1 MDKIEQKIVD
11 LIEQHKDEIITIG
24 RDIWKEPELGYKEYQ
39 TSGKF
44 CRYLEKFGIEAE
56 TGLAITGAKGY
67 LKGAG
72 APGPTVALIG
82 EMDAL
87 PMADSPYAGHET
99 GEMCIRDSAG
109 CWRLP
114 GFWLPIRSWYSWMS
128 RWPV

>member
-82 EMDAL
+82 KWTPCL
-87 PMADSPYAGHET
+87 
-99 GEMCIRDSAG
+99 
-109 CWRLP
+109 WRTVPTP
-114 GFWLPIRSWYSWMS
+114 GMRQGRPTAVGTMR
-128 RWPV
+128 RWRV